1 MAQYAVFIGRFQP
14 VHSGHVS
21 VVTRAL
27 ASHER
32 VIICVGSAN
41 RGSRTDNPYTFDQ
54 RVRLWQHELT
64 SEELKRVHF
73 VKIDDALYKDN
84 EWVAQVRH
92 RVSRVIQATF
102 KPGFTDRFPAVALV
116 GHEKDHTSYYLRF
129 FPEWESD
136 LIPKGYDSLASTT
149 IRNFFYE
156 KLLRSSE
163 QQLAPDMFYGV
174 EEIRGL
180 SATSPIWHP
189 EYLRVLKDL
198 AGEWDF
204 DRNYDPK
211 RFHVNVLTVDAAV
224 VQNGHL
230 LVVRRKNR
238 PGQGLFALPG
248 GHIDPNETL
257 RQAALRELREET
269 SIDLSDRV
277 LKANIQDQQIFD
289 HPDRSR
295 RARVITTAF
304 LIKLP
309 DEEKLVKVKGGDDAA
324 EAFWMPLSEVRYED
338 FFEDHAAI
346 VEKITAGL

>member
-14 VHSGHVS
+14 VHIGHVG
-21 VVTRAL
+21 VVKRAL
-27 ASHER
+27 DSHER

-41 RGSRTDNPYTFDQ
+41 RGSRTDNPFTFNQ
-54 RVRLWQHELT
+54 RVRLWEHELT
-64 SEELKRVHF
+64 DEELERVQF

-92 RVSRVIQATF
+92 RVSRAIQATHGLDYS
-102 KPGFTDRFPAVALV
+102 PTVALV

-136 LIPKGYDSLASTT
+136 LMPKGYDSLASTT

-156 KLLRSSE
+156 KLRMYAVS
-163 QQLAPDMFYGV
+163 PDMFYGV
-174 EEIRGL
+174 EELRGL
-180 SATSPIWHP
+180 STTSPIWSA
-189 EYLRVLKDL
+189 EYLSVLRDL

-211 RFHVNVLTVDAAV
+211 RFHVNVLTVDAVV

-238 PGQGLFALPG
+238 PGQGLLALPG

-257 RQAALRELREET
+257 KQAALRELREET

-338 FFEDHAAI
+338 FFEDHAAVI
-346 VEKITAGL
+346 EFMTATL